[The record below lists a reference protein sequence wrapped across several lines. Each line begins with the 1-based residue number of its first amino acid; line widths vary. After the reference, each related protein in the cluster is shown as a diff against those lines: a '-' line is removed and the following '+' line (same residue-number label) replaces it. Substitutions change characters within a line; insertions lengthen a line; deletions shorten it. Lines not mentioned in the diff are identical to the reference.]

1 METNYFDPAKSIEG
15 LAQFDQAAANS
26 ALAFSANFITQIDA
40 LAGSLQTMADT
51 AAAALTTAF
60 STGAV
65 AMSESVGA
73 SILDIITKIQE
84 MQISGSEAL
93 TIFSETA
100 IATFAAI
107 NENFLVQADTL
118 NLKFAETALAIETNL
133 LVSLS
138 NIELAFFTAFV
149 NILTELLTKQEEFN
163 AIFSTIEKE
172 AGNTTANIE
181 ASFITVFSNILTE
194 LETKKAEIG
203 EQLLEIEQLFATTSE
218 NAKLDFTDNLTIIKE
233 TFVSFGNTAIQEN
246 TNVIT
251 SFEQVKGSGNE
262 LKENT
267 GNLLDSFNEVV
278 GTWKNVK
285 SVGEDLIKM
294 FGLTTPA
301 IKTNNAVTQ
310 TAGSTSGS
318 AALKVLEF
326 GAGVLMVGSGV
337 LLAGMA
343 IALLAKVAF
352 NTFKMFG
359 MNTHGVKAD
368 DFNLKFEIP
377 GLADGGIPGYGELF
391 IAREAGPEFV
401 GSFGSRNVVM
411 NNNQIVDAVS
421 GGVYDAVRRANAE
434 QSQQPI
440 YLNVEAKVREN
451 VLFDMMETVRAERGV
466 RLSTGGAWYKKSI
479 RNTLFHIATEMPKGG
494 VRYKAGQLP
503 WPPLAKSI
511 ILFHSLHIT

>member
-26 ALAFSANFITQIDA
+26 ALTFSANFITQIDA
-40 LAGSLQTMADT
+40 LAVSLQTMADT

-73 SILDIITKIQE
+73 SILDITTKIQE
-84 MQISGSEAL
+84 MQIIGSEA
-93 TIFSETA
+93 
-100 IATFAAI
+100 FA
-107 NENFLVQADTL
+107 
-118 NLKFAETALAIETNL
+118 
-133 LVSLS
+133 
-138 NIELAFFTAFV
+138 NIEIAFSTAFS
-149 NILTELLTKQEEFN
+149 NILTALMTKQEEFDTVLIGISESMKLPFCD
-163 AIFSTIEKE
+163 AEG
-172 AGNTTANIE
+172 AYNTA
-181 ASFITVFSNILTE
+181 FLNILTGLIE
-194 LETKKAEIG
+194 KKDE
-203 EQLLEIEQLFATTSE
+203 TTSVLE
-218 NAKLDFTDNLTIIKE
+218 EFQNSFTSISDNIQNVVADNLKAIEEKTISNKE
-233 TFVSFGNTAIQEN
+233 KTLESNSSVEDSYDEVDNVLLRAIDTTIDLVGNFNTLYKGYENFDQIVTKLLPNIFQKTAAQAAD
-246 TNVIT
+246 NVA
-251 SFEQVKGSGNE
+251 
-262 LKENT
+262 T
-267 GNLLDSFNEVV
+267 G
-278 GTWKNVK
+278 
-285 SVGEDLIKM
+285 
-294 FGLTTPA
+294 A
-301 IKTNNAVTQ
+301 
-310 TAGSTSGS
+310 AGATS
-318 AALKVLEF
+318 AASAPQMLAF
-326 GAGVLMVGSGV
+326 GAATLMVGSGV

-466 RLSTGGAWYKKSI
+466 RLSTGGAWYKNLSGKCCSI
-479 RNTLFHIATEMPKGG
+479 
-494 VRYKAGQLP
+494 
-503 WPPLAKSI
+503 
-511 ILFHSLHIT
+511 